1 MMAVPMKNMNM
12 TMVNM
17 SSGPTDNSEYF
28 DQEYD
33 SPNIQNNNPIVQ
45 RFGEQTETLE
55 EQLYEGQC
63 FLKTKTDRYKEH
75 WAVLSGNELY
85 CCR

>member
-17 SSGPTDNSEYF
+17 SSGPTEANELY

-33 SPNIQNNNPIVQ
+33 SPNIQNGNQIV
-45 RFGEQTETLE
+45 
-55 EQLYEGQC
+55 
-63 FLKTKTDRYKEH
+63 
-75 WAVLSGNELY
+75 
-85 CCR
+85 

>member
-1 MMAVPMKNMNM
+1 MIAVPMKNMNM

-55 EQLYEGQC
+55 E
-63 FLKTKTDRYKEH
+63 
-75 WAVLSGNELY
+75 
-85 CCR
+85 